1 MKEEKIKHEEELLLV
16 EKKYSGLAEEV
27 EDQRRVNGVLRQ
39 KYKGAL
45 EEVKDL
51 EHEHQEQKE
60 ELLQTIRLYER
71 ELSFYQGLFEWVL
84 TGDDMRKIKGRAT
97 FDEESKEWTIP
108 PFSLKQKDVMFP
120 KIINGNARAYMDAE
134 KENREV
140 QFGNPQRETP
150 EEVKRL
156 ELKGKVYPQHNSY

>member
-1 MKEEKIKHEEELLLV
+1 M
-16 EKKYSGLAEEV
+16 
-27 EDQRRVNGVLRQ
+27 

-71 ELSFYQGLFEWVL
+71 ELSFFTGLFDWAMSSE
-84 TGDDMRKIKGRAT
+84 DMRKIKARSQ

-108 PFSLKQKDVMFP
+108 PFSLKQKDVFFP
-120 KIINGNARAYMDAE
+120 KIKNGNARAYMEAE
-134 KENREV
+134 KEN
-140 QFGNPQRETP
+140 
-150 EEVKRL
+150 
-156 ELKGKVYPQHNSY
+156 